1 MVGVKGWGGVLVPPF
16 CPPLLYGPVLLCYRV
31 SAGALSYY
39 LGMLEKIQK
48 QVNCATDPTFADSL
62 ALQKIFAM
70 WSVIDTHLEDAHM
83 MSLPPKEWVGL
94 F

>member
-1 MVGVKGWGGVLVPPF
+1 MLQKMVGVKGWGGVLVPPF

-31 SAGALSYY
+31 SAGALNYY

-70 WSVIDTHLEDAHM
+70 W
-83 MSLPPKEWVGL
+83 
-94 F
+94 